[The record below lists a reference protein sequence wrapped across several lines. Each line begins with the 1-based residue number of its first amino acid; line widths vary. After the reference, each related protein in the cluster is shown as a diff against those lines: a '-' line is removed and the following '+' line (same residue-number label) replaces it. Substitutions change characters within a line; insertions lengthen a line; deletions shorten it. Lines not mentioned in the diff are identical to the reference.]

1 MENVRPRKADFDIFP
16 FDSCETE
23 PVYLIEKPNGEVL
36 KVSESVKL
44 ILDLVDGERT
54 LEDIRKQLELELEM
68 VIEGEELEAI
78 VTEYLVGVGLIHVGD
93 TCDEDSIS
101 TQDEI
106 RSKSSQVKAS
116 GFRYSF
122 FIPLIGER
130 TCNLLGRLFS
140 IFFSKFVF
148 IPLFLSVIL
157 LNALTLALN
166 QDISNL
172 SNSSILLP
180 IVFVGGSLVLHE
192 IGHIAAAVR
201 NGVIPKEAGVGMF
214 LLFPI
219 FYVDLN
225 CVWKLDKK
233 YRSQVDLGGIYFQL
247 MFSSIFIVMNEIWW
261 HTNISIILAYATI
274 GMVLLNLVPFF
285 KWDGYWLVSDVIGIN
300 NLNAR
305 VMEFFSSKIG
315 SARGIQ
321 TNTQWDR
328 GLGPKERK
336 AITAYSLFFVVYVVI
351 VMTWSFLLY
360 TQLLE
365 GGYLSESLMRI
376 TILLQTLN

>member
-233 YRSQVDLGGIYFQL
+233 YRPQVDLGGIYFQL
-247 MFSSIFIVMNEIWW
+247 MFSS
-261 HTNISIILAYATI
+261 
-274 GMVLLNLVPFF
+274 
-285 KWDGYWLVSDVIGIN
+285 
-300 NLNAR
+300 
-305 VMEFFSSKIG
+305 
-315 SARGIQ
+315 
-321 TNTQWDR
+321 
-328 GLGPKERK
+328 
-336 AITAYSLFFVVYVVI
+336 
-351 VMTWSFLLY
+351 
-360 TQLLE
+360 
-365 GGYLSESLMRI
+365 
-376 TILLQTLN
+376 